1 MFNLAS
7 QVALRQ
13 LGHNLFNI
21 VNCSGTGGDIGC
33 VFHHAERFA
42 ILVQNGV
49 IRGLNPD
56 FLVAFTKTFVLAGL
70 VDTVI
75 QLIPER
81 TVIIAVA
88 GFLIHKHAVMFA
100 FNFVKSIAKRIEEIL
115 IGVDNHAVHIELNHS
130 LGFANS

>member
-88 GFLIHKHAVMFA
+88 GFLIHKHAVMFT
-100 FNFVKSIAKRIEEIL
+100 FNFIKGIAYCVQEVIVGIQ
-115 IGVDNHAVHIELNHS
+115 DHAIHIKLNHS
-130 LGFANS
+130 LRFANS